1 MRDERAGETDE
12 TREDVDVLVCRKCL
26 MRRGARSGG
35 IELPRWLQRSLSE
48 RGLSDTVHVM
58 PTGCLR
64 QCPRG
69 QVTVLVTGGDPR
81 QGSAL
86 MTVDPLMDREKLLRL
101 IEARARPDEELLSPE
116 PAAPE
121 SSRDEHDERNI
132 PS

>member
-12 TREDVDVLVCRKCL
+12 TPEDIEVLVCRKCL
-26 MRRGARSGG
+26 MRGGARSGG

-48 RGLSDTVHVM
+48 RGLSDSVRVM

-69 QVTVLVTGGDPR
+69 QVTVLVTGGGAR

-86 MTVDPLMDREKLLRL
+86 MTVEPLMEREKLLRL
-101 IEARARPDEELLSPE
+101 IEARARPDEDLLSTR
-116 PAAPE
+116 ADAT
-121 SSRDEHDERNI
+121 SSGDEHDERNI

>member
-1 MRDERAGETDE
+1 MRDERAGEMDE
-12 TREDVDVLVCRKCL
+12 TREEIDVLVCRKCL
-26 MRRGARSGG
+26 MRRGARAGG
-35 IELPRWLQRSLSE
+35 VELPRWLQRSLSE
-48 RGLSDTVHVM
+48 RGLSDTVRVM

-81 QGSAL
+81 QGTAL
-86 MTVDPLMDREKLLRL
+86 MTVDPLMEREKLLRL

-116 PAAPE
+116 PQP
-121 SSRDEHDERNI
+121 SRDEHDERNT